1 MTRSFTLITA
11 ALLCAGP
18 ALHAQTGARAQ
29 NAVYVELG
37 GNGGLY
43 SVNFDRRMG
52 DAFAVRVG
60 IGTWTTE
67 DLFLGDEAEVSI
79 VSVPVTVS
87 WVPAAAN
94 RGVEVGGGVL
104 LGNRSREEA
113 FEGGETSASFVSLTG
128 ILGYRY
134 QPASGGFM
142 FRVAFTPFFGLGDED
157 EAYPESGFMPSA
169 GVSLGYTF

>member
-1 MTRSFTLITA
+1 MRSIVLIAA
-11 ALLCAGP
+11 ALLCAGAP
-18 ALHAQTGARAQ
+18 LHAQTEARAQ
-29 NAVYVELG
+29 NAVYLELG

-43 SVNFDRRMG
+43 SVNFDRRVA
-52 DAFAVRVG
+52 DALAVRVG
-60 IGTWTTE
+60 IATWTVE
-67 DLFLGDEAEVSI
+67 DLFLGDEAQVSI

-87 WVPAAAN
+87 WVPAASN

-104 LGNRSREEA
+104 LGSRSREEA
-113 FEGGETSASFVSLTG
+113 FEGGETSAGFVSLTG

-157 EAYPESGFMPSA
+157 EAYPDKGFFPSA
-169 GVSLGYTF
+169 GLSVGYTF